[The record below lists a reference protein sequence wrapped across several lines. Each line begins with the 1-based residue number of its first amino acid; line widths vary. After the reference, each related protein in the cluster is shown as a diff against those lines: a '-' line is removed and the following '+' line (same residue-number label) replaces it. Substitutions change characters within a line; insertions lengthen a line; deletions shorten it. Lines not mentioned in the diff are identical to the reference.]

1 MLPEICV
8 SLPTWV
14 EQFIEKAP
22 NVFQEVEER
31 MRFVIALARQNV
43 QQGTGG
49 PFAAAVFDGTGGL
62 VAPGIN
68 MVTASNCSVLHA
80 EIVALMLA
88 QKALSRYDLSDG
100 GRLRFDLVATT
111 EPCAMCFGAVPWSGV
126 RQLVCGARD
135 EDARAIGFDEGP
147 KLRDWVSALNSRG
160 IAVQRDVLREEATAV
175 LREYVAAGG
184 VIYNAGRP
192 AGVQQK

>member
-8 SLPTWV
+8 SLPPWV
-14 EQFIEKAP
+14 EQFVGTAP
-22 NVFQEVEER
+22 RVFQSMEER

-43 QQGTGG
+43 KQKTGG
-49 PFAAAVFDGTGGL
+49 PFAAAVFDDAGCL
-62 VAPGIN
+62 VAPGVN
-68 MVTASNCSVLHA
+68 MVTSSNCSVLHA
-80 EIVALMLA
+80 EIVAIMLA
-88 QKALSRYDLSDG
+88 QKALARYDLSDG
-100 GRLRFDLVATT
+100 NRQRYELVSTT

-135 EDARAIGFDEGP
+135 EDARDIGFDEGL
-147 KLRDWVSALNSRG
+147 KLTDWVSALNNRG
-160 IAVQRDVLREEATAV
+160 IAVQREVLRAEATAV

-192 AGVQQK
+192 AGVPQK